1 MCVAGVCQSNAIA
14 TAQAGVFGLAIDATN
29 LYWATD
35 VPNASPT
42 FTTDSAVMKAPLAGG
57 APVLLGKVLGGRG
70 YDLAVDATSVYLE
83 FQWNDFNQEGEIHKV
98 PLAGGAESA
107 LSGFQTNPRG
117 LVLGVGYLYWGQEN
131 QAQVKG
137 VSLTGGATPSFYD
150 PNYPNT
156 VTHGV
161 AADATSVYG
170 ALDFPAMVGGG
181 GLIWKYPAAG
191 GAHVAVATGQ
201 EGPNYLAQDATNL
214 YWTNTGRVG
223 GVKLDHQGTVVKMPK
238 AGGAVTILASGLGG
252 AKRIAVDATSVYWND
267 DVDGVIMKVPIAGG
281 ASTILATGQMGAN
294 GLAVGPTYVYWTDSI
309 ALTVMKAVK

>member
-1 MCVAGVCQSNAIA
+1 VCQSNTIA

-35 VPNASPT
+35 VPNGSPT
-42 FTTDSAVMKAPLAGG
+42 FTTDSVVMKAPVAGG
-57 APVLLGKVLGGRG
+57 AATVLGKMQAGRG
-70 YDLAVDATSVYLE
+70 YDITVDATSVYVS
-83 FQWNDFNQEGEIHKV
+83 FQWNDFSMEGEIHKV
-98 PLAGGAESA
+98 PLAGGAETA
-107 LSGFQTNPRG
+107 LTSNQTLPRG
-117 LVLGVGYLYWGQEN
+117 LVLGVGYLYWGQEL
-131 QAQVKG
+131 QPQLKG

-150 PNYPNT
+150 PNYQYT

-214 YWTNTGRVG
+214 YWTNIGRVG

-252 AKRIAVDATSVYWND
+252 PKRIVVDATNVYWND
-267 DVDGVIMKVPIAGG
+267 DVDGVIMKVPIVGG
-281 ASTILATGQMGAN
+281 ASTTLATGQMGAN

-309 ALTVMKAVK
+309 ALTVMRAVK